1 MDVRTLIH
9 VSRVNIDLP
18 CIGVSG
24 EAGIGVISV
33 MPLRNRLACCLA
45 HIELSPCHAMQS
57 LRGGVLNIV
66 GMQQLTHHLYL
77 DGEIYNHMNLV
88 DSTAW
93 LASIPV
99 CVARQPRYNIYC

>member
-1 MDVRTLIH
+1 MRALVPP
-9 VSRVNIDLP
+9 VS
-18 CIGVSG
+18 CHCETG
-24 EAGIGVISV
+24 ECVG
-33 MPLRNRLACCLA
+33 LRILD
-45 HIELSPCHAMQS
+45 LSPCHAMQS

-88 DSTAW
+88 ESTAW